1 MYPYRK
7 AQLDL
12 FLTLV
17 NESNPGLYT
26 DLTSSN
32 IRVGVPVVQAVPQG
46 GIQNTNILMTAKGGD
61 YLGTKRVQYRRINLA
76 SYFRNVKLSVQIWTS
91 TTTVTADQLAEAL
104 NAKYGTALVGSDF
117 SATAYAY
124 GSPRNVTIGNSGTI
138 QPLCY
143 QPLVTL
149 SIDIVRGKRE
159 ISDVFTAD
167 TLDGRLFPGGNSFPG
182 DRKPQGEY
190 LLYGLDCSPIAST
203 LVSIA
208 TNTVLNFSIAAHR
221 TVLDFLQANA
231 PALNFNDGY
240 GTGAG
245 MVPGG
250 LAGLR
255 LYQYALPQA
264 LIPEANSEKF
274 ARASYIAAAEDSWF
288 QGNIILH
295 NGLR

>member
-32 IRVGVPVVQAVPQG
+32 IRVGVPAVQAVPSG
-46 GIQNTNILMTAKGGD
+46 GIQNTNVLMTAKGGD

-76 SYFRNVKLSVQIWTS
+76 SYFRNVKLSVQVWTS
-91 TTTVTADQLAEAL
+91 GSSITADQLAEAL

-117 SATAYAY
+117 TATAYGYAAA
-124 GSPRNVTIGNSGTI
+124 RNATIGSSSI

-143 QPLVTL
+143 QPQVTL
-149 SIDIVRGKRE
+149 SIEIIKGKRE
-159 ISDVFTAD
+159 IGEMFNAD

-190 LLYGLDCSPIAST
+190 LTYGLDCSPIAAT
-203 LVSIA
+203 LASI
-208 TNTVLNFSIAAHR
+208 TSGQPFNFSIASHQ
-221 TVLDFLQANA
+221 TVLAFLQQNL
-231 PALNFNDGY
+231 PGVFNDSAHTVQG
-240 GTGAG
+240 GLTGA
-245 MVPGG
+245 
-250 LAGLR
+250 L

-264 LIPEANSEKF
+264 LIPEANTDKY
-274 ARASYIAAAEDSWF
+274 ANASFIAAQAGSWF